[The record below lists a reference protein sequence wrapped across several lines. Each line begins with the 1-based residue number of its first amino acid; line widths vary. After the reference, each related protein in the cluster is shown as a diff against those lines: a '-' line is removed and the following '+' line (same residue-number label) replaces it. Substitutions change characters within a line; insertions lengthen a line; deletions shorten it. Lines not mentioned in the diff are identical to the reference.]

1 MADYYVADVR
11 SISNFLE
18 VDSMCD
24 STDVESILD
33 MPDQTPKS
41 KK

>member
-11 SISNFLE
+11 SISNFWD
-18 VDSMCD
+18 VGSMCD

-33 MPDQTPKS
+33 MSDQTLKS
-41 KK
+41 EK